1 MSEILYAVT
10 PSDLTSIA
18 SAIRSKGN
26 TSSLL
31 TFPTGFITA
40 ISEIPSSTPTYKM
53 GVLRPDAEL
62 VQTWSYDKLWVTD
75 DKQTIPEYTTSS
87 TTLYTSAAITPTAT
101 LDLNTYC
108 YYVLFRC
115 ITIPIYNTDTKSAG
129 REDYSVSNTLY
140 EIVDI
145 PANIIQSISGTK
157 YASRASAV
165 VTAGSIVRSPYWTS
179 NSAIKIYTASSYG
192 VHQTAAAPTLSSSSS
207 ATPTLT
213 IKDPNLVIRGS
224 STYLSST
231 HWATMTDIRRQYVI
245 QLYRSPKGNANLDG
259 WGVWTQFQHINT
271 CAQSSNQKL
280 T

>member
-1 MSEILYAVT
+1 MSEIFYAVPT
-10 PSDLTSIA
+10 SDLTSIA
-18 SAIRSKGN
+18 SAIRSNGN

-40 ISEIPSSTPTYKM
+40 ISEIPSSTPTYKF

-75 DKQTIPEYTTSS
+75 DKQTIPAYTTSS
-87 TTLYTSAAITPTAT
+87 TIIYTAAAITPTVA
-101 LDLNTYC
+101 LNLNTYC

-115 ITIPIYNTDTKSAG
+115 LTIPIYNTDTKSAG
-129 REDYSVSNTLY
+129 RQDYSMTTQLY

-145 PANIIQSISGTK
+145 PANTVQSISGTK
-157 YASRASAV
+157 YASRLSGFFSTGGMYRV
-165 VTAGSIVRSPYWTS
+165 PYWS
-179 NSAIKIYTASSYG
+179 SGSAIKVYTASSYG
-192 VHQTAAAPTLSSSSS
+192 VHQTPAAPTLSSSSS

-213 IKDPNLVIRGS
+213 IKDPNLIIRGS

-259 WGVWTQFQHINT
+259 WGLWTQFQHINT